1 MRDRFSIFITL
12 KLLGISWAIFI
23 IAEIIDE
30 KMDKAILTTL
40 VIILIPFTFAY
51 IYELMDK
58 NNKTKDKRKWY
69 RRTLDFI
76 LWAIVNIGVGY
87 VIVGLIENDMWISKQ
102 DRSKFELNGVEYLQ
116 YGVYATILFVIMVL
130 LVDFFAILRDRYF
143 GKYKK

>member
-76 LWAIVNIGVGY
+76 LWAIVNLGVGY

-102 DRSKFELNGVEYLQ
+102 DRSEFELNGVEYLQ
-116 YGVYATILFVIMVL
+116 YGVY
-130 LVDFFAILRDRYF
+130 
-143 GKYKK
+143 